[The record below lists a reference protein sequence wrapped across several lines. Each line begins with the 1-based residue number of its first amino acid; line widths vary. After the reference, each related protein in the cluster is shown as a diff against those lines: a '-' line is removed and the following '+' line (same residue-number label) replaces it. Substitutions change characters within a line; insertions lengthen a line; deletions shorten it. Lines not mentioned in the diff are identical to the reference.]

1 MAKDDYF
8 VIAYRILDYLYQ
20 CFKRGVQ
27 PDMSFISP
35 EGMQINRGYWL
46 NMMESLY
53 TEGYIIGVEFPT
65 AVGQYKGMRVI
76 DIRITQSGIEFLED
90 NSTMAKVKEFLKTVK
105 DFAPF
110 IPGF

>member
-1 MAKDDYF
+1 
-8 VIAYRILDYLYQ
+8 
-20 CFKRGVQ
+20 
-27 PDMSFISP
+27 
-35 EGMQINRGYWL
+35 
-46 NMMESLY
+46 
-53 TEGYIIGVEFPT
+53 
-65 AVGQYKGMRVI
+65 MRVI